1 MGGIPRIR
9 FHARPV
15 GGAAALIALGIAIAG
30 TVALAEPPR
39 SAPAQRP
46 ATADGLSLVAVT
58 TSAAQPQSRSFL
70 QALRSHPW
78 FVANSRRVRL
88 LEVPSDGQAARLG
101 LNICPAITAYGQ
113 GAQGLEILGGRSGF
127 AGADEAVEW
136 LRTLDRKGGEARPAP
151 VDLDVTLT
159 DLERCPPLPSQ
170 QAYAPPAPIPAAAP
184 PPVPASVPQPMMV
197 PQSTPMMY
205 TPVST
210 TTTASLIPAQNQSLM
225 VQPAQMVMVP
235 QVATTAMTAMT
246 GTANL
251 FMPSGLAPASVPMAM
266 APASVPMA
274 MAPASVPMAMAP
286 ASMSMAMVPA
296 SMPMAA
302 TAAVAP
308 AAAVATGPA
317 VNGAAITTQSVSVPA
332 SRTASRVRVRG
343 PGPLASAAARFGE
356 RLTQLGR
363 TRIETVQETQL
374 ETQVAQSPPGQFL
387 TLSSTAATPNM
398 PPPQN
403 NLMPASIPVHPPVG
417 QPPVCQPPPPPP
429 PQPQMPM
436 PSPQIPQKHGLFG
449 H

>member
-1 MGGIPRIR
+1 MGGIPPIR

-15 GGAAALIALGIAIAG
+15 GPAALIALGIAIAG
-30 TVALAEPPR
+30 TAALAEPPR
-39 SAPAQRP
+39 PAPVQRP
-46 ATADGLSLVAVT
+46 ATAEGLSLVAVT

-70 QALRSHPW
+70 QALRAHPW

-101 LNICPAITAYGQ
+101 LNICPAITAYGR
-113 GAQGLEILGGRSGF
+113 GAQGLEMLGGRSGF

-136 LRTLDRKGGEARPAP
+136 LRTLDHKGTEARPAP

-170 QAYAPPAPIPAAAP
+170 QGYAPPAPVPAAP
-184 PPVPASVPQPMMV
+184 PPAVPASVPQPTML

-210 TTTASLIPAQNQSLM
+210 TTTASLIPAQTQSLM
-225 VQPAQMVMVP
+225 VQPAQVVMVP
-235 QVATTAMTAMT
+235 QVATTAMA
-246 GTANL
+246 GTTNL
-251 FMPSGLAPASVPMAM
+251 FMPSGLATAAVPTTMATASVP
-266 APASVPMA
+266 V
-274 MAPASVPMAMAP
+274 AMAP

-296 SMPMAA
+296 SMPVAA
-302 TAAVAP
+302 TAAVAPAAIAP

-317 VNGAAITTQSVSVPA
+317 VSGAAITTQSVSVPA
-332 SRTASRVRVRG
+332 SRTSSRVRVRG
-343 PGPLASAAARFGE
+343 PGPFASAAARFGE

-398 PPPQN
+398 PPQQN
-403 NLMPASIPVHPPVG
+403 VTIPASVPG
-417 QPPVCQPPPPPP
+417 QPPVCQPPVCQPPPPP

-436 PSPQIPQKHGLFG
+436 PSPQTQQKHGLFG